1 MDEQTKRRS
10 QSQQTGVEHQ
20 LIKVE
25 RERLTTLQTGAEHQ
39 LIKVE
44 RARLTTLQTGAAHQL
59 IQVGKKEA
67 DHPTDSG
74 STSAD

>member
-1 MDEQTKRRS
+1 M
-10 QSQQTGVEHQ
+10 EHQ